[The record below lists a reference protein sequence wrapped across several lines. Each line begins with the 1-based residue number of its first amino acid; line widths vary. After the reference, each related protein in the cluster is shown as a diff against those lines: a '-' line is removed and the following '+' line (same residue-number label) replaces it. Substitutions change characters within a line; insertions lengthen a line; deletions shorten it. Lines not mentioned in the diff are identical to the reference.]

1 MPRHSPAVEDYLKVI
16 YEIRQEAG
24 AKLVGTAALAEKLGV
39 TRASVTG
46 MLKKLAASTE
56 HLIVYTRYRGVR
68 LTPKAEKAALE
79 VIRHHRL
86 LETYLTAALGYSW
99 DQVHTEADHL
109 EHVISE
115 DFEERIAAFLGHPQS
130 DPHGAPI
137 PQRDGSL
144 PARREIRLTDL
155 AVGQEGAI
163 SRVSDRDPELLRYLD
178 RLGLRPPQRLRV
190 LERGP
195 FDGPLHIQS
204 STSPSV
210 IALSRRVT
218 DDVYVVVLSV
228 N

>member
-1 MPRHSPAVEDYLKVI
+1 M
-16 YEIRQEAG
+16 
-24 AKLVGTAALAEKLGV
+24 
-39 TRASVTG
+39 
-46 MLKKLAASTE
+46 AASTE
-56 HLIVYTRYRGVR
+56 RLIVYTSTGVR
-68 LTPKAEKAALE
+68 PTPGKGRTGS
-79 VIRHHRL
+79 VRHHRL
-86 LETYLTAALGYSW
+86 LETYLTTALGYSW
-99 DQVHTEADHL
+99 DEVHTEADHL

-115 DFEERIAAFLGHPQS
+115 DFEERIAAFLGQPQS

-137 PQRDGSL
+137 PRRDGSL

-178 RLGLRPPQRLRV
+178 RLGLRPPQRLKV

-195 FDGPLHIQS
+195 FDGPLQIQS
-204 STSPSV
+204 SASPSV

-218 DDVYVVVLSV
+218 DDVYVVVVSV